1 MRIVHVVQSLGLGG
15 QERLVLH
22 LSRELRRRG
31 HDVTVISLTPG
42 GALRPDFEA
51 PGGDPNAPTAV
62 RVIELARREGF
73 DARLPVRLAA
83 TLVSLKPDVVH
94 THNPSPMLYAVPI
107 AKGLGVHA
115 IVHTKHGANIYGS
128 RSLRAAQAIAR
139 LTTSF
144 VACSKGT
151 AVTARNK
158 ERVPPRRLR
167 VIPNGIPLGDFDPM
181 RSARVRMRESLGLPQ
196 DAFVIGTVGRL
207 APEKAQSLLIAAAA
221 PLFARGAHVVLLG
234 EGPERPALEA
244 LAKEHAPHVH
254 LLGIRTDVSDVL
266 STFDVFALTSTTEGL
281 PLVIPEAMAA
291 GLPVVA
297 TAVGGVPDIVPPTVG
312 VLAHSGDREGL
323 SAAFER
329 LFADAGERRAMG
341 EAASAYARAE
351 FSIESMTDR
360 YLELYARTRR
370 V

>member
-1 MRIVHVVQSLGLGG
+1 M
-15 QERLVLH
+15 
-22 LSRELRRRG
+22 
-31 HDVTVISLTPG
+31 
-42 GALRPDFEA
+42 
-51 PGGDPNAPTAV
+51 
-62 RVIELARREGF
+62 
-73 DARLPVRLAA
+73 
-83 TLVSLKPDVVH
+83 
-94 THNPSPMLYAVPI
+94 
-107 AKGLGVHA
+107 
-115 IVHTKHGANIYGS
+115 
-128 RSLRAAQAIAR
+128 
-139 LTTSF
+139 
-144 VACSKGT
+144 
-151 AVTARNK
+151 
-158 ERVPPRRLR
+158 
-167 VIPNGIPLGDFDPM
+167 
-181 RSARVRMRESLGLPQ
+181 
-196 DAFVIGTVGRL
+196 
-207 APEKAQSLLIAAAA
+207 
-221 PLFARGAHVVLLG
+221 
-234 EGPERPALEA
+234 
-244 LAKEHAPHVH
+244 
-254 LLGIRTDVSDVL
+254 L